1 MLTPIGLLVGLAL
14 LVCGRRLYWLFVAGI
29 GFLTGLALGPR
40 LLVGQSEG
48 MILLV
53 ALILALIGALL
64 AVVAQKFVVGLIGFL
79 AGSGSGVLLLRALK
93 MERNAL
99 AWIVYLLLGIGGLV
113 LGLVLFEWA
122 LILLSSLAGANLIV
136 VGVENFVDLSRG
148 SVVLLV
154 CIVALVGILVQ
165 ARVVGGPS
173 RRTNTTR

>member
-1 MLTPIGLLVGLAL
+1 MLSPIGLLVGLVL
-14 LVCGRRLYWLFVAGI
+14 LVYGRRLYWLFVAGI
-29 GFLTGLALGPR
+29 GFLTGLALAPR
-40 LLVGQSEG
+40 LLVGQPEW

-79 AGSGSGVLLLRALK
+79 AGGGSGVLLLRALH
-93 MERNAL
+93 MESNTL
-99 AWIVYLLLGIGGLV
+99 AWIVYLLLGIAGLV

-136 VGVENFVDLSRG
+136 VGVGNFVDLSRG

-154 CIVALVGILVQ
+154 GIVALVGILVQ

-173 RRTNTTR
+173 RRTTTAR

>member
-1 MLTPIGLLVGLAL
+1 MLSPIGLLVGLVL
-14 LVCGRRLYWLFVAGI
+14 LVYGRRLYWLFVAGI
-29 GFLTGLALGPR
+29 GFLTGLALAPR
-40 LLVGQSEG
+40 LLVGQPEW

-79 AGSGSGVLLLRALK
+79 AGGGSGVLLLRALH
-93 MERNAL
+93 MESNTL
-99 AWIVYLLLGIGGLV
+99 AWIVYLLLGIAGLV

-136 VGVENFVDLSRG
+136 VGVESFVDLSRG

-154 CIVALVGILVQ
+154 CIVDLVGILVQ

-173 RRTNTTR
+173 RRTHTTR